1 MTILQHHKGSLELVG
16 KDSMVLEN
24 TLLPVT
30 AEKSLFQ
37 IIPLN
42 SLLSWTHYFSSV
54 CASIVRSVK

>member
-42 SLLSWTHYFSSV
+42 QV
-54 CASIVRSVK
+54 